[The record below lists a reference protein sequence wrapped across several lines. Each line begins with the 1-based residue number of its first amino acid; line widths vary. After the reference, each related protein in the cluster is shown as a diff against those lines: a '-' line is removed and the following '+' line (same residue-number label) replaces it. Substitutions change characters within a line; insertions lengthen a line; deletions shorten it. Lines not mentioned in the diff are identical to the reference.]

1 MSLSYDH
8 ESLWLKAKL
17 FLNRAMDEDGSASFD
32 EQALWASLAL
42 ELLAK
47 AALCKVSPVLIA
59 EPTEDG
65 KNVLAAAGLG
75 GADPAFTSV
84 RATTIFIRCKRAF
97 PPFNADKAKRIAN
110 NRNEYLHGGG
120 IGFGAVP
127 ADNWWADFWG
137 LATILIDAQDRTI
150 AELVGGTRE
159 GEAARYLARNQTYMA
174 ERLESLI
181 SRAQQRFLQKEQGKL
196 PPREHKQWRSAAGL
210 RAEMD
215 YSINEVCPA
224 CGQEGTLEGEYVN
237 DTRVDGYHDP
247 HTGESE
253 SWGEA
258 DINPEY
264 FSCENCQL
272 VLDQYELIELSNL
285 PDEFTVPMDPEMI
298 AEQEGEYGND

>member
-1 MSLSYDH
+1 MDDD
-8 ESLWLKAKL
+8 ES
-17 FLNRAMDEDGSASFD
+17 RSFD

-84 RATTIFIRCKRAF
+84 RATTIFMRCKRAF
-97 PPFNADKAKRIAN
+97 PPFNAEQAKKIAN

-120 IGFGAVP
+120 IGFGVVP
-127 ADNWWADFWG
+127 AENWWANFWS
-137 LATILIDAQDRTI
+137 LASILIDAQDKTI
-150 AELVGGTRE
+150 ADLVGGRRE
-159 GEAARYLARNQTYMA
+159 GEASRYLARNQEYMA

-181 SRAQQRFLQKEQGKL
+181 SRARQRFVQKEQGNL
-196 PPREHKQWRSAAGL
+196 PPREQKQWRNAAGL
-210 RAEMD
+210 IAEMD

-224 CGQEGTLEGEYVN
+224 CGNDGTLEGEYVN
-237 DTRVDGYHDP
+237 EARVDGYQDP
-247 HTGESE
+247 HTGESD

-258 DINPEY
+258 DVNSEH
-264 FSCENCQL
+264 FSCESCQL
-272 VLDQYELIELSNL
+272 VLDTSELIELSDL

>member
-1 MSLSYDH
+1 M
-8 ESLWLKAKL
+8 KAKL
-17 FLNRAMDEDGSASFD
+17 FLNRAMDDDESRSFD

-84 RATTIFIRCKRAF
+84 RATTIFMRCKRAF
-97 PPFNADKAKRIAN
+97 PPFNAEQAKKIAN

-120 IGFGAVP
+120 IGFGVVP
-127 ADNWWADFWG
+127 AENWWANFWS
-137 LATILIDAQDRTI
+137 LASILIDAQDKTI
-150 AELVGGTRE
+150 ADLVGGRRE
-159 GEAARYLARNQTYMA
+159 GEASRYLARNQEYMA

-181 SRAQQRFLQKEQGKL
+181 SRARQRFVQKEQGNL
-196 PPREHKQWRSAAGL
+196 PPREQKQWRNAAGL
-210 RAEMD
+210 IAEMD

-224 CGQEGTLEGEYVN
+224 CGNDGTLEGEYVN
-237 DTRVDGYHDP
+237 EARVDGYQDP
-247 HTGESE
+247 HTGESD

-258 DINPEY
+258 DVNSEH
-264 FSCENCQL
+264 FSCESCQL
-272 VLDQYELIELSNL
+272 VLDTSELIELSDL